1 MIEARAGG
9 DVLLALDRIIPD
21 LVLLEIGLPDL
32 SFFDVAKKITGE
44 EKYEGLKIIAITA
57 ADDNESRNY
66 ATGLGFVG
74 YLTKPIIDPDDIRV
88 TMERDLPADR
98 L

>member
-9 DVLLALDRIIPD
+9 DVLLALDRFIPD

-32 SFFDVAKKITGE
+32 SVFDVVKKINGE
-44 EKYEGLKIIAITA
+44 EKYEGLKIIALTA
-57 ADDNESRNY
+57 ADDNESRNH
-66 ATGLGFVG
+66 ATELGFVD

>member
-9 DVLLALDRIIPD
+9 DVLLALDRLIPD

-32 SFFDVAKKITGE
+32 SVFDVVKKITGE

-57 ADDNESRNY
+57 ADDNESRNG
-66 ATGLGFVG
+66 TGVCWLFDEA
-74 YLTKPIIDPDDIRV
+74 YYRPRHYPRDDG
-88 TMERDLPADR
+88 A
-98 L
+98 